1 MAYENLCMYCFEDLQ
16 GQTTCPHCGRDSR
29 AAVPQVQLLPGSLV
43 YHDRFLIGRALGQDA
58 TGIVYAAF
66 DTKRENKLRIREY
79 LPRDCAERLNDGAV
93 VPMAGKEDEF
103 DAGIK
108 KLRASVESVEDPRK
122 RHFFF
127 EENGTA
133 YIAQRK
139 SAAAAESREAEDEG
153 EDEGGNRRRILMFAG
168 IAVAVL
174 VVAAILLI
182 TVFNGA
188 LNSTRDLTA
197 NPTLDPS
204 QVWIPATT
212 PTATPYVAPTFA
224 ALVDPELSW
233 MEYTYEGDVE
243 QEYQQ
248 AQQASRTPTP
258 APLVTPAPTVNS
270 GTTTKYKYING
281 NSSRADITALQQ
293 KLAELGWLG
302 SGQVTGK
309 YDKATSQAV
318 RDFQSYINEHYNPS
332 EKLSVDG
339 SAGPKTQQWLYEV
352 EATRPTP
359 SPTPRVTPAADTQT
373 VDASSSAD
381 AIRDAQQKLIAL
393 GLMPAGSADGAYG
406 ATTTQAVRKFQQR
419 VNELQGY
426 EALSVTGKLDAQS
439 LAFLDY
445 YAEEWAKLR
454 RATAVPTA
462 TPAPTAVPEPK
473 ITDKTSTGSAP
484 IRILNQ
490 HALRG

>member
-1 MAYENLCMYCFEDLQ
+1 MAYENLCMYCFEDMQ

-29 AAVPQVQLLPGSLV
+29 AAVPQVQMLPGSLV

-93 VPMAGKEDEF
+93 VPVAGKEDEF

-139 SAAAAESREAEDEG
+139 PAAAGTTREDDADEDE
-153 EDEGGNRRRILMFAG
+153 ERGNGRRILLFAG

-188 LNSTRDLTA
+188 ISTTRDISQA
-197 NPTLDPS
+197 PTLDPS

-212 PTATPYVAPTFA
+212 PTPTPYVAPTFA

-248 AQQASRTPTP
+248 AQRAASTPTPTP
-258 APLVTPAPTVNS
+258 APTIADSSTR
-270 GTTTKYKYING
+270 KYKYING
-281 NSSRADITALQQ
+281 NSSRADIAPLQQ
-293 KLAELGWLG
+293 RLAELGWL
-302 SGQVTGK
+302 SDSQVTGR
-309 YDKATSQAV
+309 YDAATRQAV
-318 RDFQSYINEHYNPS
+318 RDFQNYINEHYQPS
-332 EKLSVDG
+332 ERLSVDG
-339 SAGPKTQQWLYEV
+339 SAGPKTQQWL
-352 EATRPTP
+352 
-359 SPTPRVTPAADTQT
+359 
-373 VDASSSAD
+373 
-381 AIRDAQQKLIAL
+381 
-393 GLMPAGSADGAYG
+393 
-406 ATTTQAVRKFQQR
+406 
-419 VNELQGY
+419 
-426 EALSVTGKLDAQS
+426 
-439 LAFLDY
+439 
-445 YAEEWAKLR
+445 
-454 RATAVPTA
+454 
-462 TPAPTAVPEPK
+462 
-473 ITDKTSTGSAP
+473 
-484 IRILNQ
+484 
-490 HALRG
+490 